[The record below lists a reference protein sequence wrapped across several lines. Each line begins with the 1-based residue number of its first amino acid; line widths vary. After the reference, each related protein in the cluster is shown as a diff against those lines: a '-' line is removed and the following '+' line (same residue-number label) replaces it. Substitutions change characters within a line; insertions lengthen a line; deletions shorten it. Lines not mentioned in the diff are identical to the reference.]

1 MKMTQIQS
9 AIRKVRRFFH
19 KLNLGKLFYNN
30 RFVFFFSII
39 ASICLWIG
47 VVFVVSP
54 NTTTT
59 FYDVEVSVSLTEE
72 QIERGIQVV
81 DHQELKLDKVVLTG
95 GRLDVAKVNK
105 SDIKVTASAEYV
117 ENPGTYPLT
126 CTVRAPDGVTVF
138 SYEPLE
144 MYVQF
149 DRVVT
154 KTFTVEPNTSR
165 VKAAEGYA
173 KNNMIL
179 PAADREV
186 TVSGTE
192 TLINQVEKVEAYC
205 DEVTDLQET
214 APIDARIRVLDSQGN
229 EIEGLEPDITQTQVT
244 VSVIK
249 QKSVPLTVKFSN
261 VPSYYESSQLS
272 YTIQPANT
280 ILVGGAPA
288 DIDALQEIAVGII
301 DFRKITKKNHE
312 FDFDLEDFLSSDFTN
327 YDDTIFTSVTV
338 DIDVSNMVEKTV
350 TIHNF
355 MAANTPEGVTASFA
369 EQEVTGVRIIG
380 PREVVN
386 RIQGSDSIVG
396 VVDLKGQDPSPG
408 QMQQNISWIEV
419 DGIGGCWVISD
430 SPAMLTFS

>member
-9 AIRKVRRFFH
+9 VIRKIRRFFH

-30 RFVFFFSII
+30 RFVFFFSIV
-39 ASICLWIG
+39 ASICMWIG

-54 NTTTT
+54 NTTST
-59 FYDVEVSVSLTEE
+59 FYDVDVSVSLTEE

-105 SDIKVTASAEYV
+105 SDIKVTAGAEYV
-117 ENPGTYPLT
+117 ENPGTYELT

-138 SYEPLE
+138 SYEP
-144 MYVQF
+144 MKIYVQF

-154 KTFTVEPNTSR
+154 KTFTLEPNTSR
-165 VKAAEGYA
+165 VKAAEGFV

-179 PAADREV
+179 PASDREV
-186 TVSGTE
+186 TISGTE
-192 TLINQVEKVEAYC
+192 TLISQVEKVEAYC

-229 EIEGLEPDITQTQVT
+229 EIEGLVPSITQTQVT

-249 QKSVPLTVKFSN
+249 QKTVPLTVKFSN
-261 VPSYYESSQLS
+261 VPSYYESTPLS
-272 YTIQPANT
+272 YTIQPADS

-288 DIDALQEIAVGII
+288 DIDALQEIPVGTI

-312 FDFDLEDFLSSDFTN
+312 FDFDLGDFLSANLTN
-327 YDDTIFTSVTV
+327 YDNNIFTSVTV
-338 DIDVSNMVEKTV
+338 DIDMSDMVERTV
-350 TIHNF
+350 TINQF

-369 EQEVTGVRIIG
+369 EQEVTGVRVIG
-380 PREVVN
+380 PKEVIN
-386 RIQGSDSIVG
+386 RIQDSDSIVG
-396 VVDLKGQDPSPG
+396 VVDLKGQDPSAG
-408 QMQQNISWIEV
+408 QIQQNIGWIEV
-419 DGIGGCWVISD
+419 NGIGGCWVISD
-430 SPAMLTFS
+430 SPAMLTLS